1 MSASW
6 DKWEESFHTV
16 KKANLTVYCLIR
28 WINKFVQ
35 NCQWRSYIKRQ
46 NISRTLEGRHN
57 RDKHLWRTRDCFLD
71 ISLLFFFLV
80 TSWLS
85 RAVASFWTSGVS
97 SWVPLMTLLSAARDW
112 WILWK
117 NILRLVLIPLVPG
130 LSFSQLIGA
139 ERFTR
144 ADMLLIRLVCSKWMF
159 LHQRIFGIN

>member
-16 KKANLTVYCLIR
+16 KEANLTVYFLIR

-35 NCQWRSYIKRQ
+35 SCQWRSYIKHQ
-46 NISRTLEGRHN
+46 NTSRTQEGRHDHN
-57 RDKHLWRTRDCFLD
+57 KRLRRTRDCFLD
-71 ISLLFFFLV
+71 ISLLFFFPV

-117 NILRLVLIPLVPG
+117 KHFQISVHTVHTLAPG
-130 LSFSQLIGA
+130 LSFNQLIGV
-139 ERFTR
+139 ERFTM
-144 ADMLLIRLVCSKWMF
+144 ADMLLTRLVHSLDK
-159 LHQRIFGIN
+159 RR

>member
-16 KKANLTVYCLIR
+16 KEANLTVYFLIR
-28 WINKFVQ
+28 WINKFAQ

-46 NISRTLEGRHN
+46 NTSRTHEGRHVL
-57 RDKHLWRTRDCFLD
+57 RRTRNCFLD

-117 NILRLVLIPLVPG
+117 KNILRWVFMLFIHLRLDYHSTSWLVRKDPPWQTCYWSDLCVHLTNV
-130 LSFSQLIGA
+130 
-139 ERFTR
+139 
-144 ADMLLIRLVCSKWMF
+144 
-159 LHQRIFGIN
+159 INEIN